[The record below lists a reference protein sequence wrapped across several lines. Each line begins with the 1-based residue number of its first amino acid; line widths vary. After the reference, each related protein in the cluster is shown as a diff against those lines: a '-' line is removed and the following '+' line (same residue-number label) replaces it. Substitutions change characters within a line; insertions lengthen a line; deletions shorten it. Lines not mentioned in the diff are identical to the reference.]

1 VGCFWVRVFLKLEK
15 MENYTFVKIGEK
27 KYPIK
32 FGFSALRKYSM
43 KTGTTLAQLNQIGDN
58 MTLNDALILIHC
70 GIEDGYRA
78 AKQKC
83 NLSIDDL
90 SDAMDNDMEAIS
102 RCMDILTKMMGG
114 KKEKKQMPKKAK

>member
-1 VGCFWVRVFLKLEK
+1 VRVLLKLEK
-15 MENYTFVKIGEK
+15 MENYTFVEIGGE

-32 FGFSALRKYSM
+32 FGFNALRKYSM

-58 MTLNDALILIHC
+58 MGLNDALVLIHC

-83 NLSIDDL
+83 ELSIDDL
-90 SDAMDNDMEAIS
+90 ADAMDGDMEAIA
-102 RCMDILTKMMGG
+102 RCMEVLAQMMGG
-114 KKEKKQMPKKAK
+114 DNEKKLKPKKAKKS